1 MNKAAEILKMDFGG
15 YYSIYYLFEN
25 QLSKLIEAATPC
37 VPFVGCAWRLITDG
51 IHAELLLDV
60 LGSLNTTHVFLAAT
74 AHEEQLDI
82 LGETI

>member
-25 QLSKLIEAATPC
+25 QLSELIEAATPS
-37 VPFVGCAWRLITDG
+37 VPLVGSAGRFVTYGV
-51 IHAELLLDV
+51 HAELFLDV
-60 LGSLNTTHVFLAAT
+60 LGSLNATHVLLATT

-82 LGETI
+82 FGETI